1 MRYLRYLIPMVFLG
15 IAMGCATQQST
26 DNGDGAD
33 TGPVVVD
40 SGVTT
45 GRLSDDGAQPGAPM
59 PGDRALSL
67 ADNRIVYFAFD
78 SAVIQTADRELIRLH
93 GRNLADNPNL
103 RMRLEGHADERG

>member
-1 MRYLRYLIPMVFLG
+1 MRYLRYLTPMVFLG
-15 IAMGCATQQST
+15 IAMGCATQPST

-59 PGDRALSL
+59 PGDPTAHRTGLGVLGENPQWGPLS
-67 ADNRIVYFAFD
+67 ATR
-78 SAVIQTADRELIRLH
+78 
-93 GRNLADNPNL
+93 
-103 RMRLEGHADERG
+103 